1 MVQLSEAKPF
11 DIARFVFS
19 LALLLFSGVV
29 TCYSIVEQKTSMWKE
44 VPGWASLL
52 IFLFVLWLLGV
63 MEGLQIALVELK
75 RQNPDTYR
83 QTHPAA
89 YRLGQVAGQGDNIER
104 FLMGRQVFVVCLVFF
119 AAKLTTIHGRSETGE
134 TDFLFYVPAWVQAV
148 FLETGL
154 LACVV
159 VVIVAQLMPQIVASL
174 YPVQFLELVVMR
186 PAYYAC
192 IGLELCGFTHFCW
205 VLAAGMA
212 RLFRMKKEAGAVV
225 VQETSTNNKIQE
237 VVTVSSYTNDGVQLP

>member
-1 MVQLSEAKPF
+1 M
-11 DIARFVFS
+11 
-19 LALLLFSGVV
+19 
-29 TCYSIVEQKTSMWKE
+29 
-44 VPGWASLL
+44 
-52 IFLFVLWLLGV
+52 
-63 MEGLQIALVELK
+63 
-75 RQNPDTYR
+75 
-83 QTHPAA
+83 
-89 YRLGQVAGQGDNIER
+89 
-104 FLMGRQVFVVCLVFF
+104 
-119 AAKLTTIHGRSETGE
+119 
-134 TDFLFYVPAWVQAV
+134 

-212 RLFRMKKEAGAVV
+212 KVFRMRPE
-225 VQETSTNNKIQE
+225 
-237 VVTVSSYTNDGVQLP
+237 GVQVQASKGRQVDGWIYLEPSELSNYFFRVDKGPIITQLTRAIVTRVWSYHEKTKQDKKSQKDKKRRIGEFQIILIILIVTWLKNTNTFFPCFFRLS

>member
-1 MVQLSEAKPF
+1 M
-11 DIARFVFS
+11 
-19 LALLLFSGVV
+19 
-29 TCYSIVEQKTSMWKE
+29 M
-44 VPGWASLL
+44 
-52 IFLFVLWLLGV
+52 LLGV
-63 MEGLQIALVELK
+63 CGLPCLLRCQADHYP
-75 RQNPDTYR
+75 RQVRDRRDWLPLLC
-83 QTHPAA
+83 P
-89 YRLGQVAGQGDNIER
+89 RLGSGEQGLEESWSQDPNAH
-104 FLMGRQVFVVCLVFF
+104 LWL
-119 AAKLTTIHGRSETGE
+119 
-134 TDFLFYVPAWVQAV
+134 VQAV

-212 RLFRMKKEAGAVV
+212 KVFRMRPE
-225 VQETSTNNKIQE
+225 
-237 VVTVSSYTNDGVQLP
+237 GVQVQATKGRQVDGWNFFVNCDLRTQ

>member
-1 MVQLSEAKPF
+1 M
-11 DIARFVFS
+11 
-19 LALLLFSGVV
+19 
-29 TCYSIVEQKTSMWKE
+29 
-44 VPGWASLL
+44 
-52 IFLFVLWLLGV
+52 
-63 MEGLQIALVELK
+63 
-75 RQNPDTYR
+75 
-83 QTHPAA
+83 
-89 YRLGQVAGQGDNIER
+89 
-104 FLMGRQVFVVCLVFF
+104 
-119 AAKLTTIHGRSETGE
+119 
-134 TDFLFYVPAWVQAV
+134 

-212 RLFRMKKEAGAVV
+212 RLFRMKKEAGTVV
-225 VQETSTNNKIQE
+225 VQVTGISTISIITMISIMSKISRIYIISILFILS
-237 VVTVSSYTNDGVQLP
+237 TIYNI

>member
-1 MVQLSEAKPF
+1 M
-11 DIARFVFS
+11 
-19 LALLLFSGVV
+19 
-29 TCYSIVEQKTSMWKE
+29 
-44 VPGWASLL
+44 
-52 IFLFVLWLLGV
+52 
-63 MEGLQIALVELK
+63 
-75 RQNPDTYR
+75 
-83 QTHPAA
+83 
-89 YRLGQVAGQGDNIER
+89 
-104 FLMGRQVFVVCLVFF
+104 
-119 AAKLTTIHGRSETGE
+119 
-134 TDFLFYVPAWVQAV
+134 

-225 VQETSTNNKIQE
+225 VQVTRISIISMISIIYIISKYLYYLPTVATIQASTSH
-237 VVTVSSYTNDGVQLP
+237 VYLYYL

>member
-1 MVQLSEAKPF
+1 M
-11 DIARFVFS
+11 
-19 LALLLFSGVV
+19 
-29 TCYSIVEQKTSMWKE
+29 
-44 VPGWASLL
+44 
-52 IFLFVLWLLGV
+52 
-63 MEGLQIALVELK
+63 
-75 RQNPDTYR
+75 
-83 QTHPAA
+83 
-89 YRLGQVAGQGDNIER
+89 
-104 FLMGRQVFVVCLVFF
+104 
-119 AAKLTTIHGRSETGE
+119 
-134 TDFLFYVPAWVQAV
+134 

-212 RLFRMKKEAGAVV
+212 KVFRMRPE
-225 VQETSTNNKIQE
+225 
-237 VVTVSSYTNDGVQLP
+237 GVQGQASKGRQVDGWKHLEPSELSNYFFRVDKGPIITQLTRAIVTRVWSYHEKTKQDK